1 MYCAVS
7 HQSAE
12 MKVWRCE
19 TRKHVAVNYLAGLD
33 LQYRSMKD
41 AELAFPWV
49 EFKPTSGR
57 WTEFEMSSSEWLWR
71 KLSIKELIRQKK
83 NHIYSK
89 VLPLPRAYLITRI
102 LTPSKTIAGMFDQ
115 EFYRNCTTPR
125 PPIELVQ
132 WTPCN
137 AKVTTCCFLK
147 QVNFTVALSK
157 TFVGQGYGVD
167 GDSLEG

>member
-102 LTPSKTIAGMFDQ
+102 LTPSKRSRECLIRSFIETVRLLDLQLNLFNEHHATLKWLHVAFWNKLISLLHYPNF
-115 EFYRNCTTPR
+115 RWPR
-125 PPIELVQ
+125 IR
-132 WTPCN
+132 
-137 AKVTTCCFLK
+137 
-147 QVNFTVALSK
+147 
-157 TFVGQGYGVD
+157 
-167 GDSLEG
+167 